1 MNLLILEETD
11 FIEPGIACI
20 TGRRLE
26 HIVSVLKKK
35 PGDSID
41 AGQLNG
47 KTGKATLL
55 SMDAHSARLTVSLQ
69 ADPPEAASLS
79 LILALPR
86 PLMFKRILQAITT
99 FGIKEIHIIQ
109 TAGVEKSYWQ
119 SRDLDKDII
128 HEQFL
133 LGLEQARDTI
143 MPALTCHHHFDD
155 FVSTELPKIT
165 RGKRCLVAH
174 PGEYAACPSQI
185 TMPAV
190 LAIGPE
196 SGLTEREVAAFVA
209 AGFEPVQLGSRILR
223 VETAVSALLGR
234 LLPLNH

>member
-20 TGRRLE
+20 TGKRLE
-26 HIVSVLKKK
+26 HIVSILKKK

-41 AGQLNG
+41 AGLING
-47 KTGKATLL
+47 KTGKATIL
-55 SMDAHSARLTVSLQ
+55 SIDTHNARLGVSLHT
-69 ADPPEAASLS
+69 DPPKPADLS
-79 LILALPR
+79 LVLALPR

-99 FGIKEIHIIQ
+99 FGVKDIHIIQ

-119 SRDLDKDII
+119 SRDLDQQII
-128 HEQFL
+128 REQFL

-143 MPALTCHHHFDD
+143 MPVLSCHRD
-155 FVSTELPKIT
+155 FNDFIEQQLPGIT
-165 RGKRCLVAH
+165 RNKRCLVAH

-185 TMPAV
+185 TIPAV

-196 SGLTEREVAAFVA
+196 SGLTDREVAAFVA

-234 LLPLNH
+234 ILQ